1 MRRFGPLRALL
12 TSLAFLCAAMTVTAP
27 QARADVV
34 TPSTAP
40 PLRTVTYNICGS
52 GGTAGCDVTASG
64 NTKRYD
70 AIVNE
75 TSATGWNADQIFL
88 VEICKYQ
95 FDDLDQRLPAS
106 YVGHYASTLKPTAA
120 GLCVNPANPSDTD
133 NRDYGM
139 ALFVRGT
146 KVDDATLTLHRPG
159 DLPPVSPGVPQ
170 TEAIKAPCLKTYVQ
184 NRLNWACAVHLFWG
198 TPGAGPM
205 EEEARRLT
213 DQTRQWESEGI
224 PVVLGGDF
232 NANPLTAPLSYFYD
246 TSINNNATGTFV
258 EADETD
264 RDHFAGN
271 PTVDCGLRDRCRTGE
286 STFVSDKGDRKKLD
300 FLFFSSR
307 FFSGAVGDAFTEVRS
322 ISDHGRYRGAA
333 YWADCLHP
341 YTAAPGS
348 VFRRDATGSVYRY
361 DGRPSGDTAALEK
374 PCKVGYGWQGMTHVA
389 RQGTTVAAVDP
400 AGTLWH
406 YPAAAADGSYSGS
419 TRKQA
424 GTGFQ
429 DDDALLTPGD
439 FDGDGTDDL
448 ITRESTTG
456 AFWLHRGTGAHSY
469 APRARIVEP
478 GAEWRIY
485 PYLVATDFARGTGTA
500 QGTADIV
507 AIDELGYLW
516 LQEGNG
522 DGTLAE
528 RRRIGNGWQVYDAL
542 AAPGDLNGDGNADL
556 IGREDGGDL
565 YYYKGDGAGGYAPRV
580 KVGSNFPAGELLF

>member
-1 MRRFGPLRALL
+1 
-12 TSLAFLCAAMTVTAP
+12 MTLTAP

-34 TPSTAP
+34 SPSTAP
-40 PLRTVTYNICGS
+40 PLRVLTYNICGS
-52 GGTAGCDVTASG
+52 GGTAGCDVTANG
-64 NTKRYD
+64 NTNRYN

-75 TSATGWNADQIFL
+75 ASATGWNADQIFL

-95 FDDLDQRLPAS
+95 FDALDQRLPAS
-106 YVGHYASTLKPTAA
+106 YVGHYASTLRPTAA
-120 GLCVNPANPSDTD
+120 GLCVNPANANDSG
-133 NRDYGM
+133 NGDYGM

-146 KVDDATLTLHRPG
+146 KVDDSILTLHTPG
-159 DLPPVSPGVPQ
+159 QLPPDEHGAPQ

-198 TPGAGPM
+198 SPAGQHM
-205 EEEARRLT
+205 SEEARKLT

-246 TSINNNATGTFV
+246 TSINNNATGTFI

-264 RDHFAGN
+264 SDHFGTN
-271 PTVDCGLRDRCRTGE
+271 TTVDCTLGRDRCRTGE
-286 STFVSDKGDRKKLD
+286 TTFIGSDGVRKKLD

-333 YWADCLHP
+333 YWADCRHP
-341 YTAAPGS
+341 YDAAPGS
-348 VFRRDATGSVYRY
+348 VFRRDATGNLYRY
-361 DGRPSGDTAALEK
+361 DGTPSGDTAALAK

-389 RQGTTVAAVDP
+389 RQGTALIAVDP

-406 YPAAAADGSYSGS
+406 YPAAATDGSYSGS

-429 DDDALLTPGD
+429 GDNLLLTPGD
-439 FDGDGTDDL
+439 FDGDGTADL
-448 ITRESTTG
+448 ITRDTTG
-456 AFWLHRGTGAHSY
+456 ALWLHKGTDEHSY
-469 APRARIVEP
+469 APRTRIVDTSGDWFWYSSAIAGNFAHAA
-478 GAEWRIY
+478 GA
-485 PYLVATDFARGTGTA
+485 PRGTTDLIA
-500 QGTADIV
+500 V
-507 AIDELGYLW
+507 DEVGNLW

-522 DGTLAE
+522 DGTLGE
-528 RRRIGNGWQVYDAL
+528 RRLIGTGWGIYDTL
-542 AAPGDLNGDGNADL
+542 AAPGDLNGDGNPDMV
-556 IGREDGGDL
+556 GREDGGDL
-565 YYYKGDGAGGYAPRV
+565 YFYKGDGAGGYAPRV
-580 KVGSNFPAGELLF
+580 KVGSSFPAGEMLF